1 MAKNTAVKS
10 FNITGSIVVTILPM
24 YVRRNIQNNDTQHNN
39 VQCNNTQHK
48 GLFATVG
55 INDTQ
60 HNNATIMLSVEL

>member
-1 MAKNTAVKS
+1 
-10 FNITGSIVVTILPM
+10 M
-24 YVRRNIQNNDTQHNN
+24 YVGRNIQNNDTQHNN
-39 VQCNNTQHK
+39 VQYNNTQHK